1 MERLLTRFLPVAS
14 VFAVAA
20 VLAGGVLFSQLQHES
35 FRDWDQHL
43 AYAEAAAASV
53 RQYQEFPSWNPYTCG
68 GVPLLAHPESRVLTP
83 FFLLYLA
90 LPAGVAMK
98 WDIALHFAVAVLGM
112 ALLLFQERVPL
123 AAVLVGALV
132 FGGSTFMALHV
143 AEGHTWILSVAY
155 APIILALY
163 ERGHDRLLWAGVAG
177 LFLALVVGEGGI
189 YPAPH
194 IALFLSLYAV
204 GQSLV
209 RRSWRPLLVLGV
221 TAGVGALLAAPKLL
235 PLLAF
240 MGRSPRLV
248 ASDEVLPLRALF
260 HALTDRN
267 QDLNRG
273 FDWVYWPW
281 HEQGHYVGLVALLLA
296 AVALLKAERR
306 SLVLGGVA
314 LIFVLIAAGSFASW
328 APWALLHKLPMFRS
342 QHVPSR
348 FLMLVVFAVAILA
361 ARGSAVLLEWSPS
374 SQLRTGL
381 ALLLVLFVGADIL
394 SARAGILGPLRCAQT
409 PWPAD
414 APTGKPLVTLKRSP
428 AVSQCGTRSGIAPA
442 ITAGVAIIDAYE
454 TMCPRDK
461 GSHGRKPGLFG
472 VDTPGYQGE
481 AWMVGSG
488 TVEITSRT
496 QNTLTVQVSPDA
508 SGAVVLNQNWDRG
521 WRSDKGRLFEDAQSR
536 LVLALE
542 PDQRVYTLRYRP
554 PFFLA
559 SWVLCALGLLILV
572 DLWRPWLKKPLPR

>member
-1 MERLLTRFLPVAS
+1 MSRLLIRFLPVAS

-20 VLAGGVLFSQLQHES
+20 VLAGEVLFSQLQREA

-43 AYAEAAAASV
+43 AYAEAAAFSV
-53 RQYQEFPSWNPYTCG
+53 GRFHEFPSWNPYTCG

-90 LPAGVAMK
+90 MPAGEAMK
-98 WDIALHFAVAVLGM
+98 WDIALHLGIAVLGM
-112 ALLLFQERVPL
+112 ALLLFQERAPL
-123 AAVLVGALV
+123 ASVLVGALV
-132 FGGSTFMALHV
+132 FGGSTFMALHL
-143 AEGHTWILSVAY
+143 AEGHTWILSVAD

-209 RRSWRPLLVLGV
+209 RRSWRPLLALGV

-240 MGRSPRLV
+240 MSRTPRLV
-248 ASDEVLPLRALF
+248 PSDEVLPLRALF
-260 HALTDRN
+260 HVFTDHN
-267 QDLNRG
+267 QDMNRG
-273 FDWVYWPW
+273 YDWFYWPW
-281 HEQGHYVGLVALLLA
+281 HEQGHYVGFVALLLA

-314 LIFVLIAAGSFASW
+314 LIFTVIAVGSFASW

-348 FLMLVVFAVAILA
+348 FLALVVFAVAVLA
-361 ARGSAVLLEWSPS
+361 ARGSALLLEWSPS
-374 SQLRTGL
+374 SRLRTGL
-381 ALLLVLFVGADIL
+381 ALLLVLFVGSDIL
-394 SARAGILGPLRCAQT
+394 SVRAGILGPLRCPQP

-414 APTGKPLVTLKRSP
+414 APIGRPIVTLKQSP
-428 AVSQCGTRSGIAPA
+428 AVAGCGARSGTAPA
-442 ITAGVAIIDAYE
+442 IAAGVAILDAHE
-454 TMCPRDK
+454 SMCPREG

-472 VDTPGYQGE
+472 LDTPGYQGE
-481 AWMVGSG
+481 AWVVGSG

-496 QNTLTVQVSPDA
+496 QNTFTLQVSPGA
-508 SGAVVLNQNWDRG
+508 SGTVVLNHNWAPG
-521 WRSDKGRLFEDAQSR
+521 WRTDKGHLFEDEQGRMTLS
-536 LVLALE
+536 LE
-542 PDQRVYTLRYRP
+542 PEQQVYTLRYRP

-559 SWVLCALGLLILV
+559 SWMLCALGLLILV
-572 DLWRPWLKKPLPR
+572 SLWRSAAR